1 MTSDGNIL
9 SNEEH
14 LRYQRHYV
22 LPDFG
27 TEGQLKLKNSSILVV
42 GAGGLGS
49 PVLLYLAAAGVGK
62 IGIIDSDKLEVSNLQ
77 RQILF
82 SSDDIGKSKALVA
95 SEKIKKLNPYIQVTP
110 YNEKLSTSNAL
121 EIISNY
127 DLIIDGTDNFAT
139 RYLINDACCLEGKP
153 FIYGSI
159 FRYEGQVAVFN
170 FKRGPTYRD
179 LFPEPPEPESVPSCE
194 TGGVLGVLPGIIGSI
209 QANEAIKILAEIGEP
224 LAGKLL
230 IINSLNLESR
240 IITIPKI
247 SNAPKIEQLINYEQ
261 FCGVTNQSDVMVKE
275 ITVSDLKAMMDAKE
289 DFQLIDVR
297 EQHEFDIAN
306 LAGELIPLGTIPD
319 ASDKIATDKK
329 VIIHCRSGARSAQAV
344 EYLQQKLGTDNLYN
358 LKGGILAWSD
368 QIDPSLPKY

>member
-9 SNEEH
+9 SNEENK
-14 LRYQRHYV
+14 RYQRHFT

-27 TEGQLKLKNSSILVV
+27 VEGQLKLKKARVLVV

-49 PVLLYLAAAGVGK
+49 PVLLYLAAAGIGQ
-62 IGIIDSDKLEVSNLQ
+62 IGIIDGDVLEVSNLQ

-82 SSDDIGKSKALVA
+82 NTDDIGKPKALVA
-95 SEKIKKLNPYIQVTP
+95 KEKVKALNPHINVIAYQEVLTT
-110 YNEKLSTSNAL
+110 KNAL
-121 EIISNY
+121 DVISNY
-127 DLIIDGTDNFAT
+127 DLVIDGTDNFPT
-139 RYLINDACCLEGKP
+139 RYLINDACSIEEKP

-170 FKRGPTYRD
+170 YKGGPTYRD
-179 LFPEPPEPESVPSCE
+179 LFPEPPEPESVPTCE
-194 TGGVLGVLPGIIGSI
+194 TGGVIGVLPGIIGSL

-230 IINSLNLESR
+230 IINSLNLDSR

-261 FCGVTNQSDVMVKE
+261 FCGVTNQSEAMVKE
-275 ITVSDLKAMMDAKE
+275 ITVSELKAMIDAKE

-297 EQHEFDIAN
+297 EQHEYDIAN
-306 LAGELIPLGTIPD
+306 LDGLLIPLGNIPD
-319 ASDKIATDKK
+319 ATEKIDKDKK
-329 VIIHCRSGARSAQAV
+329 VVIHCRSGARSAQAV
-344 EYLQQKLGTDNLYN
+344 QYLQQKLGIDNLYN

-368 QIDPSLPKY
+368 QIDPSIPKY